1 MADIPIIPG
10 VKVATKGILNKPLKD
25 IICAILFG
33 GLNNML
39 KGNLLCIQADLNA
52 LIEEYTDLPSIKDLQ
67 NELKNL
73 RDELKAMEELSDL
86 KDGLAR
92 VNAAIAEV
100 QNLLALDGMCKI
112 PLKAPKIPDVISEVI
127 DAEFAELNAILG
139 DIGKLGKP
147 ELCLSGSGGINTGKY
162 NPSSILGSIQKH
174 GGKMAN
180 IPGQKI
186 ANLKKKLQGVTK
198 ALSKSVNRQLFPD
211 FRHKHNLVTGK
222 PYVPGQTYLSAGLVS
237 ASSAEANTPVPVITL
252 APPPPLANQWN
263 GAYPPSS
270 TPDLKTA
277 SASAASLVS
286 SLGKTA
292 SYPADVNGIRYQ
304 NIWPGIVGPEL
315 YGLAVTALTPQ
326 DPLFAQQDPIYDYCG
341 KLVGYSSTVITGD
354 ITAVGGDPAL
364 GSEPNPPKTNFDFVW
379 LEDRKCWAVNGVESE
394 QLLAK
399 GRDTGRKGVYLNANP
414 EIELHR
420 GYNHILGIPSYDQG
434 DENATPPIL
443 PTMSPEFFICYVD
456 RELKPVLVN
465 GQVKKFNLGLSR
477 IDTYELLEDA
487 NGADNPA
494 EAIARKER
502 HMFGTRLYFAA
513 ENKVY
518 SGTTAPRNPDSDVWW
533 YNTDTCVAKRW
544 VPDDLDTGVAG
555 YWIEVSDA
563 ERAEHWFGSS
573 INYQD
578 PHVNYLA
585 YSTQDGSVFGL
596 LKLV

>member
-39 KGNLLCIQADLNA
+39 KGNLLCVQADLNA

-67 NELKNL
+67 DELKNL
-73 RDELKAMEELSDL
+73 RDELKAMEDLSDL

-127 DAEFAELNAILG
+127 DAEFAEANAILK
-139 DIGKLGKP
+139 DIGRLGKP
-147 ELCLSGSGGINTGKY
+147 ELCLSGNGGINTGKY
-162 NPSSILGSIQKH
+162 NPESILGSIQKH

-180 IPGQKI
+180 IPSQKF
-186 ANLKKKLQGVTK
+186 ANLKKKIQGVTK

-211 FRHKHNLVTGK
+211 FRHKHNLITGK
-222 PYVPGQTYLSAGLVS
+222 TYKAG
-237 ASSAEANTPVPVITL
+237 EPVITL

-263 GAYPPSS
+263 GSYPPA
-270 TPDLKTA
+270 TVPNLKTA
-277 SASAASLVS
+277 SSNASTLVA

-304 NIWPGIVGPEL
+304 NVWPGLVGPEL

-326 DPLFAQQDPIYDYCG
+326 DPLFTQQDPIYDYCG
-341 KLVGYSSTVITGD
+341 KIVGYSSTVITGD
-354 ITAVGGDPAL
+354 AMSGGGDPSID
-364 GSEPNPPKTNFDFVW
+364 SEPNPPETDFNFVW
-379 LEDRKCWAVNGVESE
+379 IKERNCWGVTGKSSE
-394 QLLAK
+394 QLVN
-399 GRDTGRKGVYLNANP
+399 GRKDVYLNANP
-414 EIELHR
+414 EITLHR
-420 GYNHILGIPSYDQG
+420 GRNHLFVVPSFDIVG
-434 DENATPPIL
+434 D
-443 PTMSPEFFICYVD
+443 TMAPEFYICKVD
-456 RELKPVLVN
+456 TNLKPAMEN

-477 IDTYELLEDA
+477 LETYELLEEA
-487 NGADNPA
+487 NGLDNPA
-494 EAIARKER
+494 EAQSRKER
-502 HMFGTRLYFAA
+502 HPLGTHLYFAA

-518 SGTTAPRNPDSDVWW
+518 SGITPPSNPDSDVWW

-544 VPDDLDTGVAG
+544 VPDDLDTGAAG
-555 YWIEVSDA
+555 YWVEVSDA

-573 INYQD
+573 INYLD
-578 PHVNYLA
+578 PNVNYLA

-596 LKLV
+596 FKLI

>member
-67 NELKNL
+67 DELKNL

-222 PYVPGQTYLSAGLVS
+222 PYVPGQTYLSAGLAS
-237 ASSAEANTPVPVITL
+237 AGSADANTPVPVITL
-252 APPPPLANQWN
+252 APPPPFANQWN
-263 GAYPPSS
+263 GAYPPAN
-270 TPDLKTA
+270 TPNLKTA
-277 SASAASLVS
+277 TSTASSLVS

-304 NIWPGIVGPEL
+304 NIWPGIVGPDL

-326 DPLFAQQDPIYDYCG
+326 DPLFTQQDPIYDYCG
-341 KLVGYSSTVITGD
+341 KVVGYTSNVITGD
-354 ITAVGGDPAL
+354 ITAAGGDPTA
-364 GSEPNPPKTNFDFVW
+364 GSEPNPPITEFDFVW
-379 LEDRKCWAVNGVESE
+379 MEERKAWGVSGKASE
-394 QLLAK
+394 QIINN
-399 GRDTGRKGVYLNANP
+399 RKDLYLNANP
-414 EIELHR
+414 EIILHR
-420 GYNHILGIPSYDQG
+420 GRNHMFAVPSFDIVG
-434 DENATPPIL
+434 D
-443 PTMSPEFFICYVD
+443 TMAPEFFICYVD
-456 RELKPVLVN
+456 YINGKRVPRMKN
-465 GQVKKFNLGLSR
+465 GQVDKFNLGLSR
-477 IDTYELLEDA
+477 LETYELLEEA
-487 NGADNPA
+487 NGLDDPD
-494 EAIARKER
+494 EARTRKER
-502 HMFGTRLYFAA
+502 HPLGTHLYFTA

-518 SGTTAPRNPDSDVWW
+518 SGTTAPRNPDPDVWW

-544 VPDDLDTGVAG
+544 VPDDLDTGAAG
-555 YWIEVSDA
+555 YWVEVSDA

-573 INYQD
+573 TNPLD
-578 PHVNYLA
+578 PNVNYLA

-596 LKLV
+596 FKLI